1 MNKLAYLFFIVVTTI
16 TVCSCS
22 KDDAESE
29 QSKPRCYFEDLRK
42 ANGNPEI
49 TYTTEYGRQ
58 CKQIEYNMQT
68 DTLQYHCE
76 ESKLINYI
84 VGPKANTYLA
94 KFLSLLDG
102 ELYRIEEYGEPH
114 FNYKIS
120 ILNNQSGIGD
130 IIDLNFGWTINTEN
144 VSVKVQCFH

>member
-1 MNKLAYLFFIVVTTI
+1 MKKLAYLFFIVFTTI
-16 TVCSCS
+16 AVSSCS

-29 QSKPRCYFEDLRK
+29 PTRCYFEDLRK

-49 TYTTEYGRQ
+49 TYTTENGKQ

-114 FNYKIS
+114 YNYKVA

-130 IIDLNFGWTINTEN
+130 IIYLNFGWTINTEN